1 MCWLFYNIDQHRRE
15 AKKYKIGDMVLLSTS
30 NMKWQMVR
38 RRVDKLTERF
48 VGPYR
53 VKGIILLNAIELDL
67 PNNVRIH
74 PIVNVSKIQ
83 DIGIK

>member
-1 MCWLFYNIDQHRRE
+1 
-15 AKKYKIGDMVLLSTS
+15 
-30 NMKWQMVR
+30 MKWQMVR